1 MYLKYVLSCLA
12 LGSIAANISACAA
25 TADSEPR
32 LYFKSHAHMS
42 LKITPSCLRSVS
54 MSEDEDGRDFITVD
68 FIRSEDCYR
77 QAEPGLRGNIGEDV
91 RLIFNGETVSGP
103 SLVAGPL
110 AADNVWI
117 GSENSDPL
125 SDVYKHLSPSR

>member
-1 MYLKYVLSCLA
+1 MYLKHALSCLA
-12 LGSIAANISACAA
+12 LGIIAANISACAS
-25 TADSEPR
+25 TGIDSEPS
-32 LYFKSHAHMS
+32 LYFKSHANEFE
-42 LKITPSCLRSVS
+42 ITPSCLRSVS

-68 FIRSEDCYR
+68 FIRSAECY
-77 QAEPGLRGNIGEDV
+77 GKLDTWVRGNIGEDV

-117 GSENSDPL
+117 GSENSDL
-125 SDVYKHLSPSR
+125 LTDIYKHLSPSS

>member
-12 LGSIAANISACAA
+12 LGSIAANISACAS
-25 TADSEPR
+25 TGVDSEPR
-32 LYFKSHAHMS
+32 LYFKSHANEFE
-42 LKITPSCLRSVS
+42 ITPSCLRSVS

-68 FIRSEDCYR
+68 FIRSEDCY
-77 QAEPGLRGNIGEDV
+77 GKLDTWVRGNIGEDV

-117 GSENSDPL
+117 GSENSDLL